1 MQSVILN
8 KRQSVE
14 LCDNIGQML
23 TAELDIANIQNKAKR
38 IVTDYIKT
46 NNLNENA
53 DNLMKKI
60 SWSVKVEI
68 R

>member
-1 MQSVILN
+1 MQSVSLN

-14 LCDNIGQML
+14 LCDNIGKML
-23 TAELDIANIQNKAKR
+23 TAELDTANIQNKAKR

-53 DNLMKKI
+53 TT
-60 SWSVKVEI
+60 
-68 R
+68 